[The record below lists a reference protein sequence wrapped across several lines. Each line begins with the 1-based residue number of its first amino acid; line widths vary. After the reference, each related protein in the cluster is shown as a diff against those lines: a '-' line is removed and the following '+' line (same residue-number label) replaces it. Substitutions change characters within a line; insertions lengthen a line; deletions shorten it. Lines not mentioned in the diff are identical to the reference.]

1 MTIKPEFRIDSASE
15 EYYLDSDGG
24 ATDSLASFVV
34 AAIYSF

>member
-1 MTIKPEFRIDSASE
+1 IKPEFRIDSASE
-15 EYYLDSDGG
+15 KYYIDTDG